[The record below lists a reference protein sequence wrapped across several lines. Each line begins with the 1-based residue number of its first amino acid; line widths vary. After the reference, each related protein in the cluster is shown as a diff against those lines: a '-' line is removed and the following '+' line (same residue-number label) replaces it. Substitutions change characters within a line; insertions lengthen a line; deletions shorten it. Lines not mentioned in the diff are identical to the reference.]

1 MINKQKKGKKMKKIK
16 VKTQEDINSSSGL
29 QMLGF
34 LLVAFAIADFAL
46 SYAGV
51 NLTSFMGAASRFTPM
66 IFGGFIYLI
75 SRPKTIFILILLI
88 WHDVCY

>member
-1 MINKQKKGKKMKKIK
+1 MQIMINKQKKEKKMKKIK
-16 VKTQEDINSSSGL
+16 VKAQEDINSTSGL

-66 IFGGFIYLI
+66 IFGFIGATLI
-75 SRPKTIFILILLI
+75 SSGK
-88 WHDVCY
+88 DGS

>member
-1 MINKQKKGKKMKKIK
+1 MINKQKKGKKMKQIK
-16 VKTQEDINSSSGL
+16 VKAQEDINSTSGL

-66 IFGGFIYLI
+66 IFGFIGATLI
-75 SRPKTIFILILLI
+75 SSGK
-88 WHDVCY
+88 DGS